1 MPRFRGL
8 SEVIRFHVENLVPAQ
23 DIPQALPLSL
33 QMGQGKLLRED
44 RTETK
49 RVLRWGE
56 STWGVEHATSYMFPG
71 QQPETDDGGG
81 LIG

>member
-8 SEVIRFHVENLVPAQ
+8 SEVIRFHVENLMPPQ
-23 DIPQALPLSL
+23 EIPQALPLSL
-33 QMGQGKLLRED
+33 QMGQGKTFRED

-56 STWGVEHATSYMFPG
+56 STWGVESATSFEFPG
-71 QQPETDDGGG
+71 QPASGDDDGGN
-81 LIG
+81 LS

>member
-8 SEVIRFHVENLVPAQ
+8 SEVIRFHVENLVPTQ
-23 DIPQALPLSL
+23 EIPQALPLSV
-33 QMGQGKLLRED
+33 QMGQGKVLRED

-56 STWGVEHATSYMFPG
+56 STWGVEQATSFEFPG
-71 QQPETDDGGG
+71 QVAAEDGEGG
-81 LIG
+81 VG